1 MIEYKIV
8 DDFLNKED
16 FKNLESL
23 MMGSSIDW
31 HHVGGAISVDNAY
44 LVHPFFYYDRN
55 KHPINSPFFQDLY
68 PLLKKLSL
76 KGLVRI
82 KANFFP
88 ATERIEDHNLHDHGS
103 SHKMAIYSIN
113 TNNGY
118 TKLEDGRKVSS
129 IANRVLIFDPLNPH
143 ASSSCSD
150 KNCRVNLVVDY
161 F

>member
-1 MIEYKIV
+1 MIGIS
-8 DDFLNKED
+8 LNEEN
-16 FKNLESL
+16 FRNLENL
-23 MMGSSIDW
+23 MMGSAIDW
-31 HHVGGAISVDNAY
+31 HHVGGDVSVDSDY
-44 LVHPFFYYDRN
+44 LVHAFFYYDEN
-55 KHPINSPFFQDLY
+55 KHPVDSPFFKYLY

-76 KGLVRI
+76 KSLLRI

-118 TKLEDGRKVSS
+118 TRLKDGQKINS
-129 IANRVLIFDPLNPH
+129 IANRVLIFDPLNLH

-161 F
+161 I